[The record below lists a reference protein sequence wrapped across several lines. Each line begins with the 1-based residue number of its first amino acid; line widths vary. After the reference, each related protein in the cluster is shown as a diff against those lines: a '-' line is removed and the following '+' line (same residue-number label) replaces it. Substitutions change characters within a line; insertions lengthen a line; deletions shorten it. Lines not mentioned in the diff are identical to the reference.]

1 MNRVE
6 KEGYKVIVIIV
17 DVFVRGKRRKDMRNN
32 FYLIFYFMILFNINL
47 VKEEVVK
54 RLLNIEEGK

>member
-1 MNRVE
+1 M
-6 KEGYKVIVIIV
+6 

>member
-54 RLLNIEEGK
+54 RLLNIE